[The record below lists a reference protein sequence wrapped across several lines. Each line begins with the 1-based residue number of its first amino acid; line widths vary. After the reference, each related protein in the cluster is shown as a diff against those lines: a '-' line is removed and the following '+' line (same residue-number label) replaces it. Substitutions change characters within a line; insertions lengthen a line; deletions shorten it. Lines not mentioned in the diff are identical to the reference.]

1 MMENNAPKKTSLRDF
16 REKKPVKREWL
27 RKHCPWLFRWDS
39 LFYFAI
45 FLFVLAGAW
54 TIFTVSMNSFTQLLS
69 WDYTWQYISFTY
81 RYWDAWH
88 EFFGTGHFPLYDAG
102 LFMGSDMIGSG
113 AYYGLLDP
121 FMIVCYLFPRSWIP
135 HMYMLMTFAKMV
147 FGALMMRG
155 YLRTMGIREWT
166 ARIGGLIYGF
176 SGYVTFF
183 EGFPSFASAVA
194 FLPLI
199 LWGIEKTIREQKP
212 TLLILGVAGLSLSCF
227 FFVPVLCIFGVLYAL
242 WRFFATIKSRNGVTN
257 VRVMILGVCG
267 FAIGLMLGAV
277 SLLPSVR
284 ESLLSGRSSSIG
296 SAYLKSIID
305 SLKSRDVK
313 SFFSLV
319 FEEVGDS
326 PGRELMGLISFFF
339 PTGGWTTL
347 PLARSGYDAWTAS
360 LFCYTPCVIL
370 FFAAIINS
378 IRLRK
383 WGHLVVVVVCVYA
396 VFTNFSYFFFY
407 AFTGNGYGRWY
418 LILIPLIVYYCCWA
432 FDLREEEPKF
442 IPFVASLLALGGTI
456 FTFYFTEKVLK
467 DRNFTSAIYNVH
479 HTTYWQTTYHTAHE
493 EYNNVTA
500 VWYFY
505 YQLAFVVVEGFLLCL
520 GHRAKWTKFALLG
533 LVAVEAAVMGNL
545 AYVFNGTWS
554 YQTQYLNGEY
564 NRENSLVMARH
575 INDGDKT
582 FFRTQSDTFRGK
594 DYFHNVVGLNNTAA
608 FHSLMNFD
616 LETFALNNQFKLPG
630 STSTTYGDEKYYNPR
645 WTGVYG
651 HKRFA
656 TDTIL
661 GMRYYIVENVY
672 SSWKDAEGKPMF
684 LPSNV
689 PFGAEEIPE
698 YSPDRDR
705 YRVYRRGEDSLP
717 SLGYAV
723 DSNMLYYMKNDADSA
738 YRNQFFHYW
747 AGKNSY
753 LQLAYTQYVESHGAI
768 IDDGVT
774 LPESFNVIE
783 DVPDVLSDQGLYTA
797 TGGLYKRLYP
807 GSGLYLDYYE
817 TKANDLLFA
826 STKEPYYSEGVAY
839 FLNHHTKKRSNVT
852 STFTMARDTGKLVA
866 RPSSGTYFND
876 SFDGCYIEFRFY
888 NDKSKG
894 APRVYAIGDRQNKDG
909 SVEENVCLSFDHFL
923 LQNMAGG
930 DYFCSEDCTFGLY
943 AEGKIKYFVLC
954 YGKGSA
960 VSVTPTNFYMSV
972 MPKATLDAFEGKIV
986 EDGLK
991 NVKMDGNLFT
1001 FKTRYDAPRIVTTQ
1015 LGYDKGWQAVA
1026 TMPNGE
1032 KRNCQMLRLNGGL
1045 VGFVAPYAV
1054 NEENEAL
1061 SVSYELRYV
1070 TPNGNLAVAL
1080 WSVGV
1085 VLFAGILGTQFA
1097 FDYRKK
1103 KKATVLD
1110 A

>member
-1 MMENNAPKKTSLRDF
+1 
-16 REKKPVKREWL
+16 
-27 RKHCPWLFRWDS
+27 
-39 LFYFAI
+39 
-45 FLFVLAGAW
+45 
-54 TIFTVSMNSFTQLLS
+54 MNSFTQLLS

-121 FMIVCYLFPRSWIP
+121 FMSVCYLFPRSWIP

-242 WRFFATIKSRNGVTN
+242 WRFFTTVKSRNGITN

-442 IPFVASLLALGGTI
+442 IPFVASLLALAGTI

-467 DRNFTSAIYNVH
+467 DRNFTYAIYNVH

-500 VWYFY
+500 VW
-505 YQLAFVVVEGFLLCL
+505 
-520 GHRAKWTKFALLG
+520 
-533 LVAVEAAVMGNL
+533 
-545 AYVFNGTWS
+545 
-554 YQTQYLNGEY
+554 
-564 NRENSLVMARH
+564 
-575 INDGDKT
+575 
-582 FFRTQSDTFRGK
+582 
-594 DYFHNVVGLNNTAA
+594 
-608 FHSLMNFD
+608 
-616 LETFALNNQFKLPG
+616 
-630 STSTTYGDEKYYNPR
+630 
-645 WTGVYG
+645 
-651 HKRFA
+651 
-656 TDTIL
+656 
-661 GMRYYIVENVY
+661 
-672 SSWKDAEGKPMF
+672 
-684 LPSNV
+684 
-689 PFGAEEIPE
+689 
-698 YSPDRDR
+698 
-705 YRVYRRGEDSLP
+705 
-717 SLGYAV
+717 
-723 DSNMLYYMKNDADSA
+723 
-738 YRNQFFHYW
+738 
-747 AGKNSY
+747 
-753 LQLAYTQYVESHGAI
+753 
-768 IDDGVT
+768 
-774 LPESFNVIE
+774 
-783 DVPDVLSDQGLYTA
+783 
-797 TGGLYKRLYP
+797 
-807 GSGLYLDYYE
+807 
-817 TKANDLLFA
+817 
-826 STKEPYYSEGVAY
+826 
-839 FLNHHTKKRSNVT
+839 
-852 STFTMARDTGKLVA
+852 
-866 RPSSGTYFND
+866 
-876 SFDGCYIEFRFY
+876 
-888 NDKSKG
+888 
-894 APRVYAIGDRQNKDG
+894 
-909 SVEENVCLSFDHFL
+909 
-923 LQNMAGG
+923 
-930 DYFCSEDCTFGLY
+930 
-943 AEGKIKYFVLC
+943 
-954 YGKGSA
+954 
-960 VSVTPTNFYMSV
+960 
-972 MPKATLDAFEGKIV
+972 
-986 EDGLK
+986 
-991 NVKMDGNLFT
+991 
-1001 FKTRYDAPRIVTTQ
+1001 
-1015 LGYDKGWQAVA
+1015 
-1026 TMPNGE
+1026 
-1032 KRNCQMLRLNGGL
+1032 
-1045 VGFVAPYAV
+1045 
-1054 NEENEAL
+1054 
-1061 SVSYELRYV
+1061 
-1070 TPNGNLAVAL
+1070 
-1080 WSVGV
+1080 
-1085 VLFAGILGTQFA
+1085 
-1097 FDYRKK
+1097 
-1103 KKATVLD
+1103 
-1110 A
+1110 